1 MEWYA
6 VHTHAN
12 QEDRAVSHLARLGV
26 ETFLPRARETRRTR
40 EGRRSVIVP
49 LFPGYL
55 FARLEV
61 ERHLR
66 AVSYARGVRRVVAFG
81 AVPAVVP
88 DEVVESVRS
97 RLVDGV
103 LTWKAPHFEPGESV
117 RVTEGPLGGL
127 DAVFERELPAHQRVV
142 LLLRSLPYAAR
153 VVVAADAI
161 AHA

>member
-12 QEDRAVSHLARLGV
+12 QEDRADMHLARLGV
-26 ETFLPRARETRRTR
+26 ETLLPRARETRRTR

-55 FARLEV
+55 FARLDI

-66 AVSYARGVRRVVAFG
+66 SVSYARGVRQVVAFG

-88 DEVVESVRS
+88 DDVIESVRS
-97 RLVDGV
+97 RLVEGV
-103 LTWKAPHFEPGESV
+103 LTWAAPHFERGQAV